1 MDSVLGPLLF
11 LIYINDTFLA
21 AHKVLFH
28 LFADDTCIFHSN
40 KNYKKLE
47 DEINT
52 SLDNITNWLK
62 ANKLMINVKKSN
74 LIVFKVGNS
83 QSAGETINIYIEN
96 QILEPK
102 DTAKY
107 LGVYIDKRL
116 SWDRHIEHIN
126 SKLNRGIG
134 ILRKLRSYLQQDSL
148 RTIYNSFLKPYIEY
162 GTLAWGGAPNKYLD
176 KIDKCIKRSM
186 CTVLFKNRFDNVK
199 PFYKHLNIL
208 PLTKNI
214 KLLQGK
220 FMWKLLAKKHPDS
233 IIEQFPLHFNEA
245 INNTNTEKLTITYYR
260 TSIGK
265 KSLLYQGYKIWN
277 LEIPANIK
285 NKESYNNF
293 AKNYHKYLLDEI

>member
-1 MDSVLGPLLF
+1 M
-11 LIYINDTFLA
+11 
-21 AHKVLFH
+21 
-28 LFADDTCIFHSN
+28 
-40 KNYKKLE
+40 
-47 DEINT
+47 
-52 SLDNITNWLK
+52 
-62 ANKLMINVKKSN
+62 
-74 LIVFKVGNS
+74 
-83 QSAGETINIYIEN
+83 YIEN

-107 LGVYIDKRL
+107 LGLYIDKRL
-116 SWDRHIEHIN
+116 SWDRHIEHIS

-148 RTIYNSFLKPYIEY
+148 RTIYNSFLKSHIEY
-162 GTLAWGGAPNKYLD
+162 GKLAWGGAPYKYLD
-176 KIDKCIKRSM
+176 KTDKYIKCSM
-186 CTVLFKNRFDNVK
+186 CAKLFKNRFENVK
-199 PFYKHLNIL
+199 PFYKHLNIP

-214 KLLQGK
+214 KLLQRK
-220 FMWKLLAKKHPDS
+220 FMWELLTKNHPDF

-245 INNTNTEKLTITYYR
+245 INNTNGKKLIIPYYR
-260 TSIGK
+260 TSTGN

>member
-1 MDSVLGPLLF
+1 MITCGVPQGSVLGPLLF
-11 LIYINDTFLA
+11 LICISDIFLA
-21 AHKVLFH
+21 TPKYHF
-28 LFADDTCIFHSN
+28 TCLLMTPACFTQTRTR
-40 KNYKKLE
+40 KLE

-126 SKLNRGIG
+126 SKLNRGID
-134 ILRKLRSYLQQDSL
+134 ILRKLRSYLQQNSL

-162 GTLAWGGAPNKYLD
+162 GTLA
-176 KIDKCIKRSM
+176 
-186 CTVLFKNRFDNVK
+186 
-199 PFYKHLNIL
+199 
-208 PLTKNI
+208 
-214 KLLQGK
+214 
-220 FMWKLLAKKHPDS
+220 
-233 IIEQFPLHFNEA
+233 
-245 INNTNTEKLTITYYR
+245 
-260 TSIGK
+260 
-265 KSLLYQGYKIWN
+265 
-277 LEIPANIK
+277 
-285 NKESYNNF
+285 
-293 AKNYHKYLLDEI
+293 